1 MTSSYEQLE
10 EKTRKLKNL
19 MEVVEDLHWDQE
31 VMMPEKGIGARSQQL
46 SVVSGLR
53 HDLLTSDE
61 LGDLIEDLEG
71 KDISEEQEAVLREIS
86 REHRRAIKVPSE
98 LVEKISETSSN
109 CLDRWKKAREEDDF
123 EQVAPV
129 LEELV
134 ELKREYA
141 EAIDPDEEPY
151 KVLFK
156 DYEPYI
162 QFETMERILERLRE
176 NLTDMVEEIRASE
189 PDIKTEALK
198 GEIPPDKQMGV
209 SRNLV
214 EELGYDW
221 ERGRLDTSAHPFT
234 AGNQFDCRITTR
246 FDEDNLAE
254 GLMASIHECG
264 HALYELGLP
273 QKHYGSPLGSSRDLS
288 VHESQSRLWENNVGR
303 SEAFWRYLLPK
314 LKQQTDAFDDTTVQD
329 CYESINQVKEDNL
342 IRIEADELTYHLHI
356 VLRFE
361 LERALIN
368 GEIEVEELPELWN
381 RKMEELL
388 GIRPDSD
395 ANGVMQDIHWYQGSL
410 GYFTTYSLGSV
421 LAAQIFNA
429 AKQDIE
435 SFEQKI
441 EDGEFEPLRDWLR
454 ENIHRHGQLYRT
466 EELVKKATGEKPN
479 ADYFLEYVEEKYG
492 ELYGL

>member
-1 MTSSYEQLE
+1 MTSSYERLE
-10 EKTRKLKNL
+10 EKVRKLKNL
-19 MEVVEDLHWDQE
+19 AEVVEDLHWDQE
-31 VMMPEKGIGARSQQL
+31 VMMPENGIGARSQQL

-61 LGDLIEDLEG
+61 LGELIGELENQDLSQE
-71 KDISEEQEAVLREIS
+71 KEAVLREVA
-86 REHRRAIKVPSE
+86 REHRRAVKVSSE
-98 LVEKISETSSN
+98 LVEEISEKSSN
-109 CLDRWKKAREEDDF
+109 CLEKWKKARKQDNF

-129 LEELV
+129 LGELV

-141 EAIDPDEEPY
+141 EAIDPDKEPY

-162 QFETMERILERLRE
+162 KFETMERILDRLRE
-176 NLTDMVEEIRASE
+176 NLTGMVEEIRASDPGIE
-189 PDIKTEALK
+189 TEALK
-198 GEIPPDKQMGV
+198 AGISPDEQMEI
-209 SRNLV
+209 SRQLV

-221 ERGRLDTSAHPFT
+221 DRGRLDTSAHPFT

-246 FDEDNLAE
+246 FDENNLAE

-273 QKHYGSPLGSSRDLS
+273 QEHYGSPLGSSRDLS

-303 SEAFWRYLLPK
+303 SKAFWRYLVPR
-314 LKQQTDAFDDTTVQD
+314 LKEETDVFEDTTVQD
-329 CYESINQVKEDNL
+329 FYESINQVKEDNL

-356 VLRFE
+356 ALRFE
-361 LERALIN
+361 LERKLIN
-368 GEIEVEELPELWN
+368 GEIEVEDLPELWD
-381 RKMEELL
+381 RKMKELL
-388 GIRPDSD
+388 GISPDRD
-395 ANGVMQDIHWYQGSL
+395 ANGVMQDIHWYQGSF

-429 AKQDIE
+429 ANQEIE
-435 SFEQKI
+435 GLEQKI
-441 EDGEFEPLRDWLR
+441 EDGEFHPLRDWLR
-454 ENIHRHGQLYRT
+454 ENIHRQGQLYRT
-466 EELVKKATGEKPN
+466 EELVERATGEKPN
-479 ADYFLEYVEEKYG
+479 ADHFLEYVEQKYG